1 MKAHKGFTLI
11 ELVVVVVIIAILA
24 TIAIPSYSQYITRSN
39 RRAAQAV
46 MMEIATREMQYFAA
60 NREFA
65 DEGDLGYVLPADVA
79 RHYTY
84 EITLDA
90 GPPPG
95 FTIEFSPSS
104 DRQAADGDLALT
116 STGVKTPAEKW

>member
-24 TIAIPSYSQYITRSN
+24 TIAIPSYSPYITRSN

-65 DEGDLGYVLPADVA
+65 DEGDLGYVLPAEVA

-84 EITLDA
+84 QITLVA

-95 FTIEFSPSS
+95 FTIAFTPSS
-104 DRQAADGDLALT
+104 SRQAGDGTLSLT
-116 STGVKTPAEKW
+116 STGVKTPPEKW